1 MWAYES
7 VFYQIYPLGF
17 CGASFE
23 NDGVVEHRIR
33 KVEDWIPHM
42 KKLVVSK
49 TDPCKA
55 CLSCVR
61 ACSEAFYKTFDP
73 DLSCIR
79 IVAKPDGE
87 PKVQN
92 CIMCGKC
99 ARTCPEGAITQN
111 AKGVYMIDKSKCV
124 GCGECVKACPMQVMA
139 MPAAEG
145 AKPSKCIACGICAKA
160 CPMGILSV
168 EEK

>member
-1 MWAYES
+1 
-7 VFYQIYPLGF
+7 
-17 CGASFE
+17 
-23 NDGVVEHRIR
+23 
-33 KVEDWIPHM
+33 M

-49 TDPCKA
+49 ENPCKA

-87 PKVQN
+87 PKVQS

-99 ARTCPEGAITQN
+99 ARTCTHDAISQN
-111 AKGVYMIDKSKCV
+111 AKGVYMIDKRKCV
-124 GCGECVKACPMQVMA
+124 GCGDCVKACPMQVMCL
-139 MPAAEG
+139 PAAED

-160 CPMGILSV
+160 CPMGILAV

>member
-1 MWAYES
+1 
-7 VFYQIYPLGF
+7 
-17 CGASFE
+17 
-23 NDGVVEHRIR
+23 
-33 KVEDWIPHM
+33 M

-49 TDPCKA
+49 ENPCKA

-73 DLSCIR
+73 DLSCVR
-79 IVAKPDGE
+79 VVAKPDGE

-99 ARTCPEGAITQN
+99 ARTCTHDAISQN
-111 AKGVYMIDKSKCV
+111 AKGVYMIDKRKCV
-124 GCGECVKACPMQVMA
+124 GCGDCVKACPMQVMCL
-139 MPAAEG
+139 PAAED

>member
-1 MWAYES
+1 
-7 VFYQIYPLGF
+7 
-17 CGASFE
+17 
-23 NDGVVEHRIR
+23 
-33 KVEDWIPHM
+33 M

-49 TDPCKA
+49 EIPCKA

-73 DLSCIR
+73 DLSCVR

-99 ARTCPEGAITQN
+99 ARTCTHDAISQN
-111 AKGVYMIDKSKCV
+111 AKGVYMIDKRKCV
-124 GCGECVKACPMQVMA
+124 GCGDCVKACPMHVMV
-139 MPAAEG
+139 MPTGEDAR
-145 AKPSKCIACGICAKA
+145 PSKCIACGICAKA
-160 CPMGILSV
+160 CPMGLLAV

>member
-1 MWAYES
+1 
-7 VFYQIYPLGF
+7 
-17 CGASFE
+17 
-23 NDGVVEHRIR
+23 
-33 KVEDWIPHM
+33 M

-49 TDPCKA
+49 SDPCKA

-61 ACSEAFYKTFDP
+61 ACSEAFYKKFDS

-79 IVAKPDGE
+79 IAAKPDGQ
-87 PKVQN
+87 PTVQN

-111 AKGVYMIDKSKCV
+111 AKGVYMIDKRKCV
-124 GCGECVKACPMQVMA
+124 GCGECVKACPMQVMV
-139 MPAAEG
+139 MPSGEDAR
-145 AKPSKCIACGICAKA
+145 PSKCIACGICAKA

>member
-1 MWAYES
+1 
-7 VFYQIYPLGF
+7 
-17 CGASFE
+17 
-23 NDGVVEHRIR
+23 
-33 KVEDWIPHM
+33 M

-49 TDPCKA
+49 EYPCKA

-79 IVAKPDGE
+79 ITAKPDGE
-87 PKVQN
+87 PKVMS

-99 ARTCPEGAITQN
+99 ARVCPEEAISQN
-111 AKGVYMIDKSKCV
+111 AKGVYMIDKKKCV
-124 GCGECVKACPMQVMA
+124 GCGKCVEACPMHVMVLSPEVGKA
-139 MPAAEG
+139 
-145 AKPSKCIACGICAKA
+145 SKCIACGICAKA

>member
-1 MWAYES
+1 
-7 VFYQIYPLGF
+7 
-17 CGASFE
+17 
-23 NDGVVEHRIR
+23 
-33 KVEDWIPHM
+33 M
-42 KKLVVSK
+42 KKLAISK
-49 TDPCKA
+49 SDPCKA

-87 PKVQN
+87 PKVQY

-111 AKGVYMIDKSKCV
+111 AKGVFMIDKRKCV
-124 GCGECVKACPMQVMA
+124 GCGECVKACPMQVMS
-139 MPAAEG
+139 MPAVEG
-145 AKPSKCIACGICAKA
+145 ARPSKCIACGICAKA
-160 CPMGILSV
+160 CPMGILSI

>member
-1 MWAYES
+1 
-7 VFYQIYPLGF
+7 
-17 CGASFE
+17 
-23 NDGVVEHRIR
+23 
-33 KVEDWIPHM
+33 M

-49 TDPCKA
+49 ENPCKA

-79 IVAKPDGE
+79 IAAKPDGE
-87 PKVQN
+87 PKVQS

-99 ARTCPEGAITQN
+99 ARTCTHDAISQN
-111 AKGVYMIDKSKCV
+111 AKGVYMIDKRKCV
-124 GCGECVKACPMQVMA
+124 GCGDCVKACPMQVMCL
-139 MPAAEG
+139 PSGED

-160 CPMGILSV
+160 CPMGILAV